1 VRLSGAGAGGYRAR
15 MHRRAL
21 IPLLAIVV
29 LAAMGAGAQARA
41 PHKGWP
47 RINGLTWVNKYDL
60 SVPYRGT
67 WLNDKLL
74 GGHGNDVLYGYGGAD
89 VIWTDYKPTGNTP
102 AQVDSVFAGDGNDWI
117 YASHGRNT
125 IDAGPGND
133 RVRVWFGFGTV
144 DCGPG
149 RDVLYVSHKTDPQVQ
164 RTDCE
169 KVSHKSARQVAYGR

>member
-1 VRLSGAGAGGYRAR
+1 MLRRLR
-15 MHRRAL
+15 
-21 IPLLAIVV
+21 IPLVAIV
-29 LAAMGAGAQARA
+29 LFAALGGVAQARA

-60 SVPYRGT
+60 SVAFRGT

-74 GGHGNDVLYGYGGAD
+74 GGHGNDVLYGYEGAD

-102 AQVDSVFAGDGNDWI
+102 AQVDTVFAGPGNDWI

-133 RVRVWFGFGTV
+133 RVRVWFGYGTV

-149 RDVLYVSHKTDPQVQ
+149 RDVLYVSHRSDPNVK
-164 RTDCE
+164 RINCE
-169 KVSHKSARQVAYGR
+169 KISHKSAREVAYGG